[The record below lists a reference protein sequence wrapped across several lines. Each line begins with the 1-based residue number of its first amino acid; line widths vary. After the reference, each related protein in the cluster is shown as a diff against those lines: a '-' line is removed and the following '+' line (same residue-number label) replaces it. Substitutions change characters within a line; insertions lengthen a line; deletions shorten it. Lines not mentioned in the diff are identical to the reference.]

1 MYKQILQSIQNVD
14 VWPAISLVIFFLFFV
29 GILIKVAL
37 IDKKFIKKMEDMPLD
52 DGTVN
57 NKALTV
63 SQSGT
68 AFYSGETSK
77 NCA

>member
-14 VWPAISLVIFFLFFV
+14 IWPAISLVIFFLFFV

-57 NKALTV
+57 NKST
-63 SQSGT
+63 
-68 AFYSGETSK
+68 E
-77 NCA
+77 